1 MKWWRRSMCIPTFEQ
16 SVVVAREV
24 TPGDTRL
31 IGYFVPVPQSQLT
44 LGELRNFLE
53 ARLPDFMVPA
63 KFVRLE
69 KLPLIDNGK
78 VDRMSLPPAD
88 DTNTLRDN
96 ACAAPRTDMEK
107 TVAAMLARLL
117 ELEYVDAERQLFL
130 TRRAFALGSTTRCPG
145 ARHIRN

>member
-1 MKWWRRSMCIPTFEQ
+1 
-16 SVVVAREV
+16 
-24 TPGDTRL
+24 
-31 IGYFVPVPQSQLT
+31 
-44 LGELRNFLE
+44 
-53 ARLPDFMVPA
+53 MVPA

-107 TVAAMLARLL
+107 TVATLLARLL
-117 ELEYVDAERQLFL
+117 ELEYVDVTDNFFSLGGHSLLGAQLVARLRDTFGIEMPLRVVFEAPTVAELSAEIERLLIAKLEAMSEKEAQCILDS
-130 TRRAFALGSTTRCPG
+130 TPRTDLGIDPT
-145 ARHIRN
+145 